1 MSAELFKLPLHK
13 PTKELLS
20 KMGIVMLNDDDSY
33 FFRGYN
39 AELNKWGN
47 YEIGMYT
54 TMDLDLADDEVA
66 DFYYVIKF
74 NDKEVCR
81 LQATPNLLAVF
92 QMFTMDRISEGKMAQ
107 ALLDDDDLK
116 GFPYP

>member
-1 MSAELFKLPLHK
+1 MKDLFKLPLHDS
-13 PTKELLS
+13 TKTVLK
-20 KMGIVMLNDDDSY
+20 KMGIVFVEGDDTY
-33 FFRGYN
+33 NVRGFN

-54 TMDLDLADDEVA
+54 TMDLELADDEVA
-66 DFYYVIKF
+66 DFFYVIKF

-107 ALLDDDDLK
+107 ALLDDDDFK